1 MQQVFKDLN
10 LQKKFDEQGFVLLDL
25 LSEKDIESLRSVY
38 AQHFPATKSGFFI
51 NIWDNN
57 FAERKAI
64 SYKTKKI
71 LTPYTNSLF
80 DNFKFVV
87 SVFTAKKAK
96 AVENFALHQD
106 ITITDESLFP
116 SISLWCPLQ
125 DVDENNGALSVVPG
139 SHRIPAIPRGMN
151 IPPQIEK
158 ISELLKEKYTRII
171 PMKTGQVIIWNH
183 KLIHGS
189 GVNNTQSDRIASVS
203 LLMPEKAPVLIYY
216 SDKKDNSE
224 LDAEV
229 FELEEDY
236 YNYYE
241 VTQKPSGEKVS
252 LYKTEKIILTD
263 FSEKDF
269 EYILALKLLQK

>member
-1 MQQVFKDLN
+1 MMQQIFKDPGI
-10 LQKKFDEQGFVLLDL
+10 QKKFDEQGFVVLNLLA
-25 LSEKDIESLRSVY
+25 EKDIESLRSVY
-38 AQHFPATKSGFFI
+38 AQHFPATKSNFFI

-64 SYKTKKI
+64 SDKTKNI
-71 LTPYTNSLF
+71 LYPYTTALF

-87 SVFTAKKAK
+87 SVFTAKKAETT
-96 AVENFALHQD
+96 ENFALHQD

-116 SISLWCPLQ
+116 SVSLWCPLQ
-125 DVDENNGALSVVPG
+125 DVDEKNGALYVVPG
-139 SHRIPAIPRGMN
+139 SHRIPAIPRGIN

-158 ISELLKEKYTRII
+158 ISQLLKEKYAYII
-171 PMKTGQVIIWNH
+171 PMKTNQVIIWDH

-189 GVNNTQSDRIASVS
+189 GINNTQSDRIASVS
-203 LLMPEKAPVLIYY
+203 LLMPENAPVLIYY
-216 SDKKDNSE
+216 SDKKNDSE

-229 FELEEDY
+229 FELEEGY

-252 LYKTEKIILTD
+252 LYKTEKIIFTD
-263 FSEKDF
+263 FLEKDF
-269 EYILALKLLQK
+269 AQLQTLK